1 MRCLRIQDFTKRQ
14 LKYFHFFNGTKIA
27 LVIQPIPIPTGRYK
41 LYCNDGKED
50 CWWEFC
56 QNDKMFSFELRIDK
70 DVEPPRLAGEVRIS
84 ADRNVYEY
92 FTFGDHE
99 ENDYQLRAGYNVLQL
114 KPRQLSLISIPGYI
128 WSADNLYRVNVGE
141 ESDLQI
147 DVTLYHRLCNYSQYD
162 PHRWGNVSPLMR
174 RCRTVYCSKN
184 QTCEAAE
191 TREENKD
198 DNPKSHE
205 SKNEKLEEN
214 KIEYIIYDMFR
225 TINPAS
231 KTMRRM
237 TTPTSGRTT
246 SSRAQTSLIRQ
257 SHYSYRHYYKMFDF
271 SYARPPFPGGG
282 G

>member
-1 MRCLRIQDFTKRQ
+1 
-14 LKYFHFFNGTKIA
+14 
-27 LVIQPIPIPTGRYK
+27 
-41 LYCNDGKED
+41 
-50 CWWEFC
+50 
-56 QNDKMFSFELRIDK
+56 MFSFELRIDK

-147 DVTLYHRLCNYSQYD
+147 EVTLYHRLCG
-162 PHRWGNVSPLMR
+162 WGNVRPLMR

-214 KIEYIIYDMFR
+214 KIEYIIYNMQDM
-225 TINPAS
+225 IC
-231 KTMRRM
+231 KTKRRM